1 VCLATSLLLSAIYP
15 RCIDGVSLQSQEL
28 KQYSP
33 FGICTS
39 EFILLAFSRYTLK
52 CRTTYIPR
60 SGLCWTRFAQL
71 PRHDLYFGLGCAHFA
86 MAVSTRIQDNVDR
99 NGPEVSAMGCS
110 SVEAL
115 TSRIKR
121 QQGTQACQDCRRR
134 KIKVCLWPN
143 IHIKAS
149 LLSR

>member
-39 EFILLAFSRYTLK
+39 EFILLAFSRYTLN

-60 SGLCWTRFAQL
+60 SGLCWTRFTQL
-71 PRHDLYFGLGCAHFA
+71 PRRDLYFGLGCTHFV
-86 MAVSTRIQDNVDR
+86 MAVAQQESRITSIETVQRFPLWNAVHLR
-99 NGPEVSAMGCS
+99 LSPVES
-110 SVEAL
+110 SVN
-115 TSRIKR
+115 RVHKR
-121 QQGTQACQDCRRR
+121 VRTVEEGR
-134 KIKVCLWPN
+134 
-143 IHIKAS
+143 
-149 LLSR
+149 